1 MKIKILTLFPEMFD
15 NYLNSSIMKRA
26 IAKGVVEISTYNIR
40 DFTLDRDFR
49 VDNPPVGGG
58 AGLIMQCQPVLDCL
72 KSVWTSNSKV
82 VLMSPRGKT
91 FNQKKAIEYAKE
103 NELIFICG
111 HYEGMDE
118 RINEYIDEQVSIG
131 DFILTGGELPALTIT
146 DAIVRLLDGA
156 ITGESLDIESF
167 DDSLLEYPQ
176 YTLPREY
183 EGKIVPEILFCGN
196 HAVIDKWRRKES
208 LRLTRKL
215 RPDLFAQHI
224 MTKTDDKLLREI
236 DEGNENPKW
245 ISDAII
251 KGKKFIK

>member
-1 MKIKILTLFPEMFD
+1 MKIKILTLFPEMFE
-15 NYLNSSIMKRA
+15 NYLNCSIMKRA
-26 IAKGVVEISTYNIR
+26 IAKGAVEISTHNIR

-72 KSVWTSNSKV
+72 KSVRTPNSKV
-82 VLMSPRGKT
+82 ILMSPRGKT
-91 FNQKKAIEYAKE
+91 FDQKKAIEYSKLE
-103 NELIFICG
+103 DLIIICG

-118 RINEYIDEQVSIG
+118 RINSYVDEQVSIG
-131 DFILTGGELPALTIT
+131 DFILTGGELPALTIS

-183 EGKIVPEILFCGN
+183 EGQIVPDVLFCGN
-196 HAVIDKWRRKES
+196 HGVIEKWRRKES

-215 RPDLFAQHI
+215 RPDLFAKHVLTS
-224 MTKTDDKLLREI
+224 MDHKLLKEI
-236 DEGNENPKW
+236 DENNDNPKW
-245 ISDAII
+245 LEDALL
-251 KGKKFIK
+251 KGKKFVK